1 MSAAV
6 HRVSLPGAL
15 LARGFWLYVW
25 TVATCDGQ
33 TVLYVGRTGDTSSP
47 HAQSP
52 FIRLCSEV
60 PRFMREFVAACMS
73 VSGIGRAL
81 SWTTSRFERTRDRS
95 GTGTMA
101 CNVGANL
108 RLLSLRSDWVC

>member
-1 MSAAV
+1 MFAGSWNW
-6 HRVSLPGAL
+6 RGESLTRPP
-15 LARGFWLYVW
+15 RGY
-25 TVATCDGQ
+25 D
-33 TVLYVGRTGDTSSP
+33 P
-47 HAQSP
+47 EHP
-52 FIRLCSEV
+52 FIEDIKRKDFVESVVLSEEQV
-60 PRFMREFVAACMS
+60 CGPRFMREFVAACMS